1 MESDMRKK
9 EAEESAIAEIAESSG
24 GGAGKGI
31 NNQHAILAIGQ
42 EFKSNSTGQN
52 FDTFNEIYRS

>member
-1 MESDMRKK
+1 MIMESDMRKK

-42 EFKSNSTGQN
+42 EFKKQ
-52 FDTFNEIYRS
+52 FHRPEL

>member
-1 MESDMRKK
+1 MIMESDMRKK

-31 NNQHAILAIGQ
+31 NNQHAILAIGL
-42 EFKSNSTGQN
+42 KSNSTGQN